1 MMHINQLHLTDKKE
15 LTAVCRMV
23 CEEDEMNTQNKTMRI
38 VLAGLFA
45 ALTCV
50 ATMIIRIPT
59 FKGYVHI
66 GDCMVIASGVIL
78 GPAVGALA
86 AGIGSML
93 ADLLG
98 GYYVFSM
105 ATFVIKFGA
114 AFVAGVTFTAI
125 QKVFKK
131 YDIPATVLAGLGS
144 EIVVVL
150 GYFVFE
156 IFYEGVPAAVAEII
170 PNGVQGVAGLILAT
184 VLVPVLLQIPMIRN
198 IKVVLNL
205 NIKKQ
210 QY

>member
-1 MMHINQLHLTDKKE
+1 MKFKDLSSSGVRGGEK
-15 LTAVCRMV
+15 
-23 CEEDEMNTQNKTMRI
+23 MNTQNRTMRI

-78 GPAVGALA
+78 GPVVGGLA

-98 GYYVFSM
+98 GYFVFSA
-105 ATFVIKFGA
+105 ATFVIKFAA
-114 AFVAGVTFTAI
+114 AFGAGIVFSAFR
-125 QKVFKK
+125 KVFKK
-131 YDIPATVLAGLGS
+131 YSLPGTVLAGVAA
-144 EIVVVL
+144 EVVVVL

-156 IFYEGVPAAVAEII
+156 IFYEGFAAAVVEIL
-170 PNGVQGVAGLILAT
+170 PNCVQGVTGLILAT
-184 VLVPVLLQIPMIRN
+184 VLTPVLLQSPTVRDVRGDFM
-198 IKVVLNL
+198 L
-205 NIKKQ
+205 KKPTLHS
-210 QY
+210 

>member
-1 MMHINQLHLTDKKE
+1 
-15 LTAVCRMV
+15 
-23 CEEDEMNTQNKTMRI
+23 MNTQNKTMRT

-125 QKVFKK
+125 QKVLKK
-131 YDIPATVLAGLGS
+131 NDIPATVLAGLGS
-144 EIVVVL
+144 EITVVL

-156 IFYEGVPAAVAEII
+156 IFYEGFPAAVAEII

-184 VLVPVLLQIPMIRN
+184 VLIPVLLQIPMIRN
-198 IKVVLNL
+198 IKVALNL

-210 QY
+210 QYLKKE

>member
-1 MMHINQLHLTDKKE
+1 
-15 LTAVCRMV
+15 
-23 CEEDEMNTQNKTMRI
+23 MNTQNKTMRI

-78 GPAVGALA
+78 GPVVGALA

-114 AFVAGVTFTAI
+114 AFAAGVTFTAF

-156 IFYEGVPAAVAEII
+156 IFYEGFPAAVAEII

-184 VLVPVLLQIPMIRN
+184 VLIPVLLQIPMIRN
-198 IKVVLNL
+198 IKVTLNL
-205 NIKKQ
+205 NIKKP

>member
-1 MMHINQLHLTDKKE
+1 
-15 LTAVCRMV
+15 
-23 CEEDEMNTQNKTMRI
+23 MNTQSKTMRI

-78 GPAVGALA
+78 GPVVGGLA

-98 GYYVFSM
+98 GYYVFSI
-105 ATFVIKFGA
+105 ATFVIKFAA
-114 AFVAGVTFTAI
+114 AFGAGVVFSAFWR
-125 QKVFKK
+125 VFKK
-131 YDIPATVLAGLGS
+131 YSLPGTVLAGLAS
-144 EIVVVL
+144 EVIVVL

-156 IFYEGVPAAVAEII
+156 IFYEGFAAAVVEIL
-170 PNGVQGVAGLILAT
+170 PNCVQGVTGLVLAA
-184 VLVPVLLQIPMIRN
+184 VLTPVLLQIPTVRDVRVNLKMKKN
-198 IKVVLNL
+198 TLNS
-205 NIKKQ
+205 
-210 QY
+210 

>member
-1 MMHINQLHLTDKKE
+1 
-15 LTAVCRMV
+15 
-23 CEEDEMNTQNKTMRI
+23 MNTQNKTMKI
-38 VLAGLFA
+38 VLSGLFA

-78 GPAVGALA
+78 GPVAGALA

-98 GYYVFSM
+98 GYYVFSV

-114 AFVAGVTFTAI
+114 AFAAGITFAAI
-125 QKVFKK
+125 QKILKK
-131 YDIPATVLAGLGS
+131 YDIPATVLAGLSS
-144 EIVVVL
+144 EVVVVL
-150 GYFVFE
+150 GYFIFE
-156 IFYEGVPAAVAEII
+156 IFYEGFAAAVAEII
-170 PNGVQGVAGLILAT
+170 PNCVQGVAGLILAT
-184 VLVPVLLQIPMIRN
+184 VLIPVLLQIPMIRN
-198 IKVVLNL
+198 IRISLKPAL
-205 NIKKQ
+205 KKQ